1 MQWVKT
7 NILSLI
13 ILALFILYGLTG
25 LKTCNF
31 LGKQAAPKADT
42 VYSSHTEYI
51 QQPPQVIPQ
60 YIPMPSSSQAPV
72 FIPQQYKPDTTLN
85 GVLRQY
91 IELLNKYLAKNN
103 YSDSVVLKD
112 STGHRVGVVN
122 LEDQIS
128 ENKFAYRK
136 PSYQLNFP
144 VTTNT
149 ITITKPAKKRNE
161 IYFGGVIEG
170 STKTVLNAAGLGAML
185 KTKKDALWGI
195 TAKYQFSN
203 QSINYE
209 LSRYF
214 KLSFRKQ

>member
-1 MQWVKT
+1 MDWIKK

-13 ILALFILYGLTG
+13 IIVFFILYGL
-25 LKTCNF
+25 KTCDGGFFGN
-31 LGKQAAPKADT
+31 GVKPKADT
-42 VYSSHTEYI
+42 VFSSHTEYVP
-51 QQPPQVIPQ
+51 QQPQIIPQ
-60 YIPMPSSSQAPV
+60 YIPMPSNTQAPI

-91 IELLNKYLAKNN
+91 IELLNKYLVKNN

-112 STGHRVGVVN
+112 SAGHRVGVVN

-128 ENKFAYRK
+128 ENKFTYRK
-136 PSYQLNFP
+136 PSYQLSFP

-149 ITITKPAKKRNE
+149 ITITNEAKKRNQ

-170 STKTVLNAAGLGAML
+170 STKNVLNSAGLGL
-185 KTKKDALWGI
+185 LWKTKRDAVWGI
-195 TAKYQFSN
+195 TGKYDFYQKDVK
-203 QSINYE
+203 YE

>member
-1 MQWVKT
+1 MDWIKK

-13 ILALFILYGLTG
+13 IIAFFILYGL
-25 LKTCNF
+25 KTCDGGFFGN
-31 LGKQAAPKADT
+31 GVKPKADT
-42 VYSSHTEYI
+42 VFSSHTEYVQ
-51 QQPPQVIPQ
+51 QQPQIIPQ
-60 YIPMPSSSQAPV
+60 YIPMPSNTQAPI

-112 STGHRVGVVN
+112 SSGHQVGIVK

-128 ENKFAYRK
+128 ENKFTYRK
-136 PSYQLNFP
+136 PSYQLSFP

-149 ITITKPAKKRNE
+149 ITITKAAKKRNE
-161 IYFGGVIEG
+161 FYFGGLIEG
-170 STKTVLNAAGLGAML
+170 STKNVLNAAGLGVLL
-185 KTKKDALWGI
+185 KTKKDAVWGFN
-195 TAKYQFSN
+195 AKYQFNN
-203 QSINYE
+203 QAINYE

-214 KLSFRKQ
+214 KISFRKQ